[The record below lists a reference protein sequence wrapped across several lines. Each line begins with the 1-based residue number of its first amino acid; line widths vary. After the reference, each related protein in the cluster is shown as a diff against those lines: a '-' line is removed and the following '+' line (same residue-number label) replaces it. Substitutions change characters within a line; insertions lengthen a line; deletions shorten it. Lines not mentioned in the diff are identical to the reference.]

1 MLQMDTCKKWNNERK
16 IVFMKKRWTHLLAC
30 MLALLMFLTACG
42 GEAVSGTPADGSNGN
57 ADPLKILVLIPGTR
71 GDMSV
76 NDLAARGLE
85 KYAADSGC
93 ELKVFETGDLAGDFA
108 KYESVYRDAF
118 EEDWDLI
125 FTNSKSTRD
134 ILYKILPEYPDVR
147 LIAYDDE
154 LDFEQNDL
162 PNAISVTYK
171 QNECSFL
178 AGALAAKLSET
189 GILGVVSAL
198 ESPVIHD
205 FMYGFVQGALYAD
218 PDIKVLNSTVG
229 SATDALKA
237 KELAIA
243 QIKQGADVLYPPAAN
258 GVIGVLEAGASE
270 GVYVIGVDSD
280 RAASMKESNP
290 EIAEIIPTSAVKNV
304 SDSLYRLAAEY
315 EAGTL
320 EFGQHLNLG
329 IKEEGVGLVDNEF
342 YQSMVPEDIRAF
354 IDETAEKIAS
364 GEIEAE
370 TALYM
375 TAEEVEEIREAVRP

>member
-1 MLQMDTCKKWNNERK
+1 
-16 IVFMKKRWTHLLAC
+16 MKKRWKQWFAIVFAAV
-30 MLALLMFLTACG
+30 MLFSACG
-42 GEAVSGTPADGSNGN
+42 GNPGTSAPAPGTGSSTGSSAKEA
-57 ADPLKILVLIPGTR
+57 LKILVLIPGTR

-76 NDLAARGLE
+76 NDLAARGIE
-85 KYAADSGC
+85 QYGREHGAQV
-93 ELKVFETGDLAGDFA
+93 KVFETGDLAGDFA

-118 EEDWDLI
+118 EEDWDLV

-154 LDFEQNDL
+154 LNFAQNNL
-162 PNAISVTYK
+162 ANAISVTYK

-178 AGALAAKLSET
+178 AGALAAKLSKT
-189 GILGVVSAL
+189 GILGVVGCL

-205 FMYGFVQGALYAD
+205 FMYGFVQGAQYAN
-218 PDIKVLNSTVG
+218 PEVKILNSTVG

-258 GVIGVLEAGASE
+258 GVIGVLEAGAAE
-270 GVYVIGVDSD
+270 KVLVIGVDSD
-280 RAASMKESNP
+280 RASSLKGSNP

-304 SDSLYRLAAEY
+304 SESLYRLAGEFD
-315 EAGTL
+315 AGTL
-320 EFGQHLNLG
+320 QFGRHLNLG
-329 IKEEGVGLVDNEF
+329 VKEDGVGLVDNEF
-342 YQSMVPEDIRAF
+342 YQKLVPEETRAF
-354 IDETAEKIAS
+354 IDETAGKLSA
-364 GEIEAE
+364 GEIQVE

-375 TAEEVEEIREAVRP
+375 TAEEIEKIRESVRP